1 MVDKNKKLEE
11 KKSEKDLIKEEFLE
25 YKRSKDKKLRDD
37 LIKKH
42 LYIADILAKKYTGK
56 GIEYDDLYQVASL
69 GLIQAVDR
77 YDVEKGFEFSSF
89 ATPTIVGEIKKYFR
103 DKGWVIRVPRRIQ
116 ELSKKV
122 NIARSSLGQQLQ
134 RVPSVKDIAE
144 YLNITEE
151 EVLEAVEAGKVYA
164 PQSLDQTV
172 GNDGDKELS
181 LGDIIG
187 EVDDT
192 FDNVEFK
199 DLVIRTMNEMEE
211 LEKQILKLRY
221 FEKKTQIYISKT
233 LKISQMTVSRVEKKI
248 IERFK
253 KNLNLED

>member
-1 MVDKNKKLEE
+1 MVDKSKKLED

-25 YKRSKDKKLRDD
+25 YKKSKDKKLRDD

-116 ELSKKV
+116 ELSKK
-122 NIARSSLGQQLQ
+122 
-134 RVPSVKDIAE
+134 
-144 YLNITEE
+144 
-151 EVLEAVEAGKVYA
+151 
-164 PQSLDQTV
+164 
-172 GNDGDKELS
+172 
-181 LGDIIG
+181 
-187 EVDDT
+187 
-192 FDNVEFK
+192 
-199 DLVIRTMNEMEE
+199 
-211 LEKQILKLRY
+211 
-221 FEKKTQIYISKT
+221 SKY
-233 LKISQMTVSRVEKKI
+233 S
-248 IERFK
+248 
-253 KNLNLED
+253 